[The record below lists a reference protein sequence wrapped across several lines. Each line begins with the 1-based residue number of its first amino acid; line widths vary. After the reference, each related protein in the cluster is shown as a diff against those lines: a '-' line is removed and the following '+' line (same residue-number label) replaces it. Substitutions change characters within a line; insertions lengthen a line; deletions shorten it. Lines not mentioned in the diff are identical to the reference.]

1 MKRNMDLIKAILK
14 YVEQNDKN
22 DGRHL
27 SPPEFPDY
35 TDQQVVLSRRTL
47 QAGELRR
54 GPTHRRRGLPAL
66 ADLVRPQVFEHRASW
81 TN

>member
-35 TDQQVVLSRRTL
+35 TDQQVSYHVELCRQANYVEVLPTGGGAFLRSLTWSGHNAL
-47 QAGELRR
+47 DELKKE
-54 GPTHRRRGLPAL
+54 
-66 ADLVRPQVFEHRASW
+66 FI
-81 TN
+81 